1 MRRKGKNFMTRSEFI
16 RTVAKSSG
24 VTMKD
29 TKKVLEA
36 MEETIMLNMKK
47 LIPIKAFKG
56 ITFKPR
62 IKKGRECYNPKTL
75 DKVVT
80 EDKVV
85 VKTVFSK
92 TFNEAI
98 N

>member
-1 MRRKGKNFMTRSEFI
+1 MTRSEFI
-16 RTVAKSSG
+16 RAVAKSSG
-24 VTMKD
+24 VTMRD
-29 TKKVLEA
+29 TKAVLEG
-36 MEETIMLNMKK
+36 MEEVITSCMKD
-47 LIPIKAFKG
+47 LVPLKAFKG

-62 IKKGRECYNPKTL
+62 IKKGRECFNPKTL

-85 VKTVFSK
+85 VKAVFSK